1 MNYDFFILNVK
12 PYVDS
17 KETEVLFSCEFMGE
31 YKVVG
36 DWVVDV
42 IVVCSTCFIH
52 LVYIVRPFFDYKF
65 YTIPEMSPYFDDEF
79 SIFL

>member
-12 PYVDS
+12 PYADS
-17 KETEVLFSCEFMGE
+17 KETDVLFSCEFMGE

-42 IVVCSTCFIH
+42 IVVCFH
-52 LVYIVRPFFDYKF
+52 
-65 YTIPEMSPYFDDEF
+65 
-79 SIFL
+79 FL